1 MSPLLYEIN
10 TRCWL
15 RELSEESGCAMTLA
29 NIPEPQ
35 FEQWQRLGFTHIWL
49 MGVWSTGPR
58 ARAQALEHLG
68 LRQCYSEA
76 SPDWVEADVTGSPY
90 AIADYHVSPSLGGDE
105 ALAQFRAE
113 LHAHGMKLVL
123 DFVPNHLGV
132 DHSWLSLQP
141 ELFVQST
148 TQAPETFAQK
158 SSTGTFWLAHGK
170 DPYFSA
176 WTDTVQ
182 LDYRRAATQEVMIQ
196 LLRSLAQRCD
206 GLRCDMAMLLLNDV
220 FVNTWQRFPS
230 QSSATPAE
238 FWQAAIPAI
247 KSEHPDF
254 LFLAEVYWGLE
265 PRLLALGFDY
275 TYDKTLYDRLVARDA
290 AQVQRHLVESPPEL
304 VAHSAHFL
312 ENHDEPRIAS
322 ILSSSELR
330 AAALLILGLPGMRF
344 LYHGQLTGARR
355 KVPVQLGR
363 CTKEPKQ
370 VEIENLYEQL
380 LTTLAG
386 TAVGQGRATLLR
398 PRAAWQENPSAQNF
412 IIVQWQPDPQ
422 SFDLVVVNL
431 APHSSQ
437 CYVQL
442 KLPNSASQEWSMEDL
457 LGPEKYQRSGQDLQ
471 ANGLYLDLP
480 AHGAQL
486 FHFQSLKS

>member
-206 GLRCDMAMLLLNDV
+206 GLRCDMAMLLLND
-220 FVNTWQRFPS
+220 
-230 QSSATPAE
+230 
-238 FWQAAIPAI
+238 
-247 KSEHPDF
+247 
-254 LFLAEVYWGLE
+254 LE